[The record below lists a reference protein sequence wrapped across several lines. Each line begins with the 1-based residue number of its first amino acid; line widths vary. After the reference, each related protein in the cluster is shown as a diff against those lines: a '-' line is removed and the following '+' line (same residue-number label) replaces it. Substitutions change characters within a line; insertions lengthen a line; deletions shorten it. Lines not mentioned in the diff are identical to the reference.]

1 MQGDAQR
8 ERGCGGVV
16 INADALNWYI
26 RESVF
31 DHFSPVTILELLK
44 DNKQGGDKLKQL
56 LDQRA
61 AQRLRLDALVDDYA
75 CGLLAGRD
83 WLGPRQGRKPS
94 YHTSRAKS
102 TPLNTHRHQ
111 EGLLTV
117 KESLRQAWEANEGI
131 SRRRALIDTVVER
144 IDIFPGIR
152 KPFVN
157 VDGVTMRFDKDRVMI
172 TWRKADTLAA

>member
-1 MQGDAQR
+1 
-8 ERGCGGVV
+8 VV
-16 INADALNWYI
+16 INADALNRHI
-26 RESVF
+26 RESIF

-75 CGLLAGRD
+75 CGLLGRAE
-83 WLGPRQGRKPS
+83 LA
-94 YHTSRAKS
+94 RAKTRAQAELS
-102 TPLNTHRHQ
+102 HIKGEIDSLNTRRHQ
-111 EGLLTV
+111 GELLTV

-131 SRRRALIDTVVER
+131 SRRRALIDTVVEPF
-144 IDIFPGIR
+144 DVFPGIR